1 MSNRVTAYPYK
12 RIKPSACLW
21 DELEIIYP
29 EDCSLENLSAKWD
42 YDVDLQFK
50 VSVELSE
57 IALTP
62 EQLAGV
68 EKFMLAID
76 VHCPST
82 MWRGHEVAT
91 ADMLTEAGT
100 RRFSA
105 TVNVPG
111 NMVSESLEVKPSLVG
126 PVAVPFFD
134 RPISQVVLLD
144 GPTKS
149 VVLENSLFYFP
160 TSILSF
166 SEANWASAPWRFELT
181 PQSMDDLYA
190 NSSRLYINSD
200 KKISEILRNSDG
212 DALNSTAI
220 TAITRD
226 LLLVTLMKLSGDQ
239 ALREECRESDFS
251 PGSVGQVVS
260 KQVMDLFGRS
270 LDAVITEFEKNPLFL
285 MMQLDAGSNYFAK
298 GI

>member
-1 MSNRVTAYPYK
+1 MRNRMTVFPYK
-12 RIKPSACLW
+12 RIKPPSCLW

-29 EDCSLENLSAKWD
+29 EDCSPEDLSSKWD

-57 IALTP
+57 ITLTP

-68 EKFMLAID
+68 EEVKLAID

-82 MWRGHEVAT
+82 MWRGHEIAT
-91 ADMLTEAGT
+91 SDMPTEAGT
-100 RRFSA
+100 RRFSV

-111 NMVSESLEVKPSLVG
+111 NMVSESLEVKPFLVG
-126 PVAVPFFD
+126 PVEVPFFD
-134 RPISQVVLLD
+134 SPISQVVLIE

-149 VVLENSLFYFP
+149 LVLENSLFYFP

-166 SEANWASAPWRFELT
+166 SEAKWVNAPWRFELT
-181 PQSMDDLYA
+181 PQSLDDLYA

-200 KKISEILRNSDG
+200 KKISEILRNADG

-251 PGSVGQVVS
+251 PGSVGHVVS

-285 MMQLDAGSNYFAK
+285 MMQLDAGSNYFTK